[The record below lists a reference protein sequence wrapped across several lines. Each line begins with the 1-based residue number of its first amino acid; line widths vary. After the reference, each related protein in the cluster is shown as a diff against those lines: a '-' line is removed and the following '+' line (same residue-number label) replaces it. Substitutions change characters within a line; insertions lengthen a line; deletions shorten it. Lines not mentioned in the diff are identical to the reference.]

1 MVEQACDN
9 PNIQV
14 LDLGLGE
21 ESYKGRF
28 ATGYRQTLHAT
39 ITDSAAVHVR
49 EKLRYHAASAVKSS
63 SRLEHWVRRLT
74 GRSPAEN
81 AKA

>member
-1 MVEQACDN
+1 MT
-9 PNIQV
+9 IRKYSV

-39 ITDSAAVHVR
+39 ITNSAAVRCR
-49 EKLRYHAASAVKSS
+49 EKVRYHAASAVKSS
-63 SRLEHWVRRLT
+63 SRLEHWVRRLV
-74 GRSPAEN
+74 GRASAEN